1 MPGDS
6 PDFIPYK
13 ADDAAPAF
21 IPYQAPAAASAKQA
35 TSEPQMKVEAPAGK
49 PDFEKPGVADAY
61 QQRPNNPFSSYLS
74 EAENLTEEGKKE
86 HPIESGIGTVS
97 KGVKGIGSII
107 GTMGGLFSGPEGMA
121 MFGGAPEA
129 EAPTAGPQKMLPAP
143 KTALVTPPPEDA
155 SFVRGVPAETA
166 VPVRKMLPPPKS
178 AIITPP
184 PPDASFVRGVPAGPA
199 PEVAPEAPPAA
210 GPARKMLPA
219 PSKPAI
225 ITPPEDS
232 SFVRGIPAEYPKSA
246 EATTEA
252 EAPPAGPAKSTS
264 KQVDELMNTVFGQP
278 LKPNVPL
285 REQIPAAGPAPEAPS
300 SLETKYPDKGVRQ
313 MVHANGEKIVDAIG
327 DDKETMSA
335 IHGLKASD
343 LSNALLN
350 SGEDMG
356 QKVVSSSKFLGG
368 DAISRQEAFN
378 RLLAKGHT
386 PQEIVKLATAPR

>member
-1 MPGDS
+1 
-6 PDFIPYK
+6 
-13 ADDAAPAF
+13 
-21 IPYQAPAAASAKQA
+21 
-35 TSEPQMKVEAPAGK
+35 
-49 PDFEKPGVADAY
+49 
-61 QQRPNNPFSSYLS
+61 
-74 EAENLTEEGKKE
+74 
-86 HPIESGIGTVS
+86 
-97 KGVKGIGSII
+97 
-107 GTMGGLFSGPEGMA
+107 
-121 MFGGAPEA
+121 
-129 EAPTAGPQKMLPAP
+129 
-143 KTALVTPPPEDA
+143 
-155 SFVRGVPAETA
+155 
-166 VPVRKMLPPPKS
+166 
-178 AIITPP
+178 
-184 PPDASFVRGVPAGPA
+184 
-199 PEVAPEAPPAA
+199 
-210 GPARKMLPA
+210 
-219 PSKPAI
+219 
-225 ITPPEDS
+225 
-232 SFVRGIPAEYPKSA
+232 
-246 EATTEA
+246 
-252 EAPPAGPAKSTS
+252 
-264 KQVDELMNTVFGQP
+264 MNTVFGQP

>member
-21 IPYQAPAAASAKQA
+21 IPYQAPAQAAPK
-35 TSEPQMKVEAPAGK
+35 PQMKVEAPAGK

-166 VPVRKMLPPPKS
+166 VPARKMLPPPKS

-199 PEVAPEAPPAA
+199 PEAPPEEAP
-210 GPARKMLPA
+210 
-219 PSKPAI
+219 
-225 ITPPEDS
+225 T
-232 SFVRGIPAEYPKSA
+232 
-246 EATTEA
+246 
-252 EAPPAGPAKSTS
+252 AGPAKSTS